1 MAKGKTLREKAEALQ
16 FLTQME
22 KKAFAAAS
30 AVFTV
35 AKKAGKDVLVVGEYS
50 LPGQQSV
57 ELKTEDVHTALSAME
72 IQDDGSSQLN
82 FFIQVYRAG
91 DFPVYENYAI
101 HRAMEPLSGPRQ
113 IIVTK

>member
-1 MAKGKTLREKAEALQ
+1 
-16 FLTQME
+16 
-22 KKAFAAAS
+22 
-30 AVFTV
+30 
-35 AKKAGKDVLVVGEYS
+35 
-50 LPGQQSV
+50 
-57 ELKTEDVHTALSAME
+57 ME